1 MELQSLIVYDQ
12 RLFLTSFISLQDQL
26 AVQTRFLKTHWIG
39 SSVLFQSLN
48 ASLFALQLNLTL
60 LREWQVTEWNK
71 IFANHTSNKW
81 LVSRLY
87 KEHSKFNSKET
98 NTFRKCAKG
107 MMDISWKRIDRW
119 QRSTWKDVQHWPLGK
134 CRLNPQCNITTNL
147 SGWLK

>member
-60 LREWQVTEWNK
+60 LRE
-71 IFANHTSNKW
+71 
-81 LVSRLY
+81 
-87 KEHSKFNSKET
+87 
-98 NTFRKCAKG
+98 
-107 MMDISWKRIDRW
+107 
-119 QRSTWKDVQHWPLGK
+119 
-134 CRLNPQCNITTNL
+134 
-147 SGWLK
+147 